1 MCSEGGF
8 LTQDGGC
15 RDKGGIHWPRNGKH
29 FQLKTEKLQPVEVMQ
44 KGHGLAYDSTLEK
57 SHALK

>member
-29 FQLKTEKLQPVEVMQ
+29 FQLKTEKLQPAEVMQ
-44 KGHGLAYDSTLEK
+44 KGHGLVYAALEK